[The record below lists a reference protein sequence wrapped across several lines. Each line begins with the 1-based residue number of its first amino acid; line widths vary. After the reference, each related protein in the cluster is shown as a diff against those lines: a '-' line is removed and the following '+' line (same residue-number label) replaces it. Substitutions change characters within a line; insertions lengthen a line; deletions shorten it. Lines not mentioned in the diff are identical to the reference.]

1 MPTCVLMQQSIPHG
15 GTSRKQKPKIKSK
28 IFTFCMPFWY
38 FTFFLTTL
46 FVYPSP
52 PYVMSGRIWFI
63 HLFVCLFLA
72 VQFWTH
78 LIIDHVKSEDTNGI
92 SSLLA
97 SASVVTIHHAVPDW
111 GKGLRLCTNVVGIYW
126 NQLVCIMRPILDGL
140 KPIKFPEAVLFTH
153 LGGKSHTLGW
163 MCYSDHGLLEVTLVG
178 ELVHMI
184 RMWRIWSTCSN
195 WKCRCR
201 NSKIGWIGR
210 RPWQRT
216 G

>member
-28 IFTFCMPFWY
+28 IFTFCMSFWY

-111 GKGLRLCTNVVGIYW
+111 GKGLRLCTNVAGIYW
-126 NQLVCIMRPILDGL
+126 NQL
-140 KPIKFPEAVLFTH
+140 KPIGLYHEANLRRIEANQVPRSRFVYSPRGKISHIGLNVLFRSRTS
-153 LGGKSHTLGW
+153 GGNLS
-163 MCYSDHGLLEVTLVG
+163 
-178 ELVHMI
+178 
-184 RMWRIWSTCSN
+184 RRISSYD
-195 WKCRCR
+195 
-201 NSKIGWIGR
+201 SYVADMVYL
-210 RPWQRT
+210 
-216 G
+216 